1 MNWTGKTI
9 FVTGAGGFIGSHLV
23 ENLVQRGARPK
34 AFVRYNSRHD
44 TGCLKILP
52 SGIQREVE
60 IIFGDLRNPDD
71 VRKSLKGSHI
81 VFHLGAL
88 IAIPYSY
95 VNPREVV
102 ETNVLGTLNVL
113 SACLEQKVER
123 IIHTSTSEVY
133 GTAQYVPI
141 DESHPLKGQ
150 SPYSASK
157 VGADKIAESF
167 FCSYQLPVVTVR
179 PFNPYGPRQS
189 ARAIIP
195 TLITQALTKD
205 KISVGSLNPRR
216 DFTYVSDIVN
226 GFIKAAEGKDALGN
240 AVNLGSNSEITI
252 EALAKEIFQL
262 LGKES
267 IQMVQENERIRPP
280 QSEVERLWADNSK
293 AKTLFGWSPAVSLRE
308 GLLQTIAWVREHPH
322 FYTEGNGYVI

>member
-1 MNWTGKTI
+1 MDWKNKNI

-23 ENLVQRGARPK
+23 ERLVQQGGRVK
-34 AFVRYNSRHD
+34 AFVRYNSRRD
-44 TGCLKILP
+44 IGCLKVLP
-52 SGIQREVE
+52 PKIQREAE

-71 VRKSLKGSHI
+71 ARRSLKQSHI

-102 ETNVLGTLNVL
+102 ETNILGTLNIL
-113 SACLEQKVER
+113 SACLGEEVER
-123 IIHTSTSEVY
+123 VIHTSTSEVY
-133 GTAQYVPI
+133 GTAEYVPI
-141 DESHPLKGQ
+141 DEKHPLKGQ

-167 FCSYQLPVVTVR
+167 FCSYRLPVVTVR
-179 PFNPYGPRQS
+179 PFNTYGPRQS

-205 KISVGSLNPRR
+205 KISVGSLHPRR

-226 GFIKAAEGKDALGN
+226 GFIKVAEGKDALGTV
-240 AVNLGSNSEITI
+240 VNLGSNTEISI
-252 EALAKEIFQL
+252 RDLAKEIFQL
-262 LGKES
+262 LGKTS
-267 IQMVQENERIRPP
+267 VKMVQESERVRPP

-293 AKTLFGWSPAVSLRE
+293 AKTCFGWSPTVSLKE
-308 GLLQTIAWVREHPH
+308 GLSRTIAWVQEHPT
-322 FYTEGNGYVI
+322 FYTEEESYVI